1 MTVVRAS
8 VGLGANCG
16 DPGTQIL
23 RACAAL
29 AGLPH
34 TRLLARSRL
43 WRTPPWGPVPQADY
57 LNAAVALDTN
67 LAPRALLDALLA
79 IEREAGRDRAH
90 EQRWGPRRLD
100 LDLLLYG
107 EQQIEEPGLGV
118 PHPRLAERAFVLLP
132 LADID
137 PTLVVPGAGTVGE
150 LLARVDCAGCVPWPA
165 PA

>member
-1 MTVVRAS
+1 MIRAC
-8 VGLGANCG
+8 VGLGANRD
-16 DPGTQIL
+16 DPPAQIDQ
-23 RACAAL
+23 ACAAL
-29 AGLPH
+29 AALPQ
-34 TRLLARSRL
+34 TRLRARSRL

-57 LNAAVALDTN
+57 LNAAVALDTM

-79 IEREAGRDRAH
+79 IERGAGRDRAH

-107 EQQIEEPGLGV
+107 DRQLDEPGLCV

-137 PTLVVPGAGTVGE
+137 PALAVPGAGTVAE
-150 LLARVDCAGCVPWPA
+150 LLTRVDCSGCTPWVA
-165 PA
+165 IA

>member
-1 MTVVRAS
+1 MIPAW

-16 DPGTQIL
+16 DPGAQIVH
-23 RACAAL
+23 ACVAL
-29 AGLPH
+29 ARLPQ

-43 WRTPPWGPVPQADY
+43 WHTPPWGPVPQADF
-57 LNAAVALDTN
+57 LNAAVALDTL
-67 LAPRALLDALLA
+67 LAPRALLEALLA
-79 IEREAGRDRAH
+79 IEREAGRDRAR

-107 EQQIEEPGLGV
+107 QQRLEAPGLSV

-137 PTLVVPGAGTVGE
+137 PALVVPGAGVVAE
-150 LLARVDCAGCVPWPA
+150 LLARVDRTGCEPWVA

>member
-1 MTVVRAS
+1 MARVC
-8 VGLGANCG
+8 VGLGANRD
-16 DPGTQIL
+16 DPSAQIEH
-23 RACAAL
+23 ACTALAAL
-29 AGLPH
+29 PQ

-43 WRTPPWGPVPQADY
+43 WRTPAWGPVPQADY
-57 LNAAVALDTN
+57 INAVVALETS
-67 LAPRALLDALLA
+67 LAPRALLDALFA
-79 IEREAGRDRAH
+79 IERSAGRDRAR

-107 EQQIEEPGLGV
+107 EQRLDEPGLSV

-137 PTLVVPGAGTVGE
+137 PALAVPGAGTVAE
-150 LLARVDCAGCVPWPA
+150 LLMRVDCSGCVPWVA

>member
-1 MTVVRAS
+1 MIRAW

-16 DPGTQIL
+16 DPGAQIAQ
-23 RACAAL
+23 ACAAL
-29 AGLPH
+29 AVLPQ
-34 TRLLARSRL
+34 TRLRACSRL
-43 WRTPPWGPVPQADY
+43 WRTTAWGPVPQADY
-57 LNAAVALDTN
+57 LNAAVALDTA

-79 IEREAGRDRAH
+79 IERGAGRDRAH

-107 EQQIEEPGLGV
+107 GQRIEEPGLSV

-137 PTLVVPGAGTVGE
+137 PALAVPGAGTVAE
-150 LLARVDCAGCVPWPA
+150 LLARADSSGCVPWVA

>member
-1 MTVVRAS
+1 MVRACI
-8 VGLGANCG
+8 GLGANRD
-16 DPGTQIL
+16 DPSARIDQ
-23 RACAAL
+23 AYAAL
-29 AGLPH
+29 EVLPQ
-34 TRLLARSRL
+34 TRLRARSRL

-57 LNAAVALDTN
+57 LNAAVALDTM
-67 LAPRALLDALLA
+67 LAPRALLDALLE
-79 IEREAGRDRAH
+79 IERAAGRDRAR

-107 EQQIEEPGLGV
+107 GQRLEEPGLSV

-137 PTLVVPGAGTVGE
+137 PALMVPGAGTVAE
-150 LLARVDCAGCVPWPA
+150 LLARVNCAGCAPWVA

>member
-1 MTVVRAS
+1 MVRAC
-8 VGLGANCG
+8 VGLGANRD
-16 DPGTQIL
+16 DPSARIDQ
-23 RACAAL
+23 ACAAL
-29 AGLPH
+29 EVLPQ
-34 TRLLARSRL
+34 TRLRGRSRL
-43 WRTPPWGPVPQADY
+43 WRTPAWGPLPQADY
-57 LNAAVALDTN
+57 LNAAVALDTT

-79 IEREAGRDRAH
+79 IERAAGRDRAR

-107 EQQIEEPGLGV
+107 GQRIEEPGLSV

-137 PTLVVPGAGTVGE
+137 PALVVPDAGTVAE
-150 LLARVDCAGCVPWPA
+150 LLTRVDCSGCAPWVA